1 MCFCFLPPNLKFST
15 SFFLLLFFS
24 GSFWT
29 SDEGMGEWTT
39 KHKVYMNHAEV
50 GVWGGIWFAESVFE
64 TECNAGALKSV
75 RAPGR
80 IHSENETSIC
90 AAATVGC
97 ESHQLR
103 PKFKS
108 LSLFCLLRGAFH
120 LCEICTHGW
129 FQNRW
134 IHFEN
139 HVTRVNHMS
148 SSLIWPMILLQ
159 CVSLNNICQMKE
171 LGWTRVC

>member
-103 PKFKS
+103 PTFKS
-108 LSLFCLLRGAFH
+108 LSLFCLLRGAFTSV
-120 LCEICTHGW
+120 IRTSA
-129 FQNRW
+129 
-134 IHFEN
+134 
-139 HVTRVNHMS
+139 HMAGFKTGES
-148 SSLIWPMILLQ
+148 TLKTMWP
-159 CVSLNNICQMKE
+159 V
-171 LGWTRVC
+171 